1 MASRG
6 PAVVLAAFAL
16 LAAQDL
22 AQAKP
27 PGEIYAAWIP
37 GDALFIV
44 NEQNQAWEPCF
55 SRDPQGCPQ
64 DWNPIGAV
72 ERISAD
78 VIQTP
83 AGTYFCKVSVA
94 EDLQLINADCTRDG
108 WSAASC
114 PEQQPGSTQL
124 PLCIRGTMGPL

>member
-16 LAAQDL
+16 LAVQDP

-27 PGEIYAAWIP
+27 PGEVYAAWIP

-55 SRDPQGCPQ
+55 SGDPQGCPQ
-64 DWNPIGAV
+64 DWTPAGAV

-94 EDLQLINADCTRDG
+94 EELQLVNADCTRDG
-108 WSAASC
+108 WSTVSC
-114 PEQQPGSTQL
+114 PEPQPGSTQL

>member
-16 LAAQDL
+16 LLVQDL

-27 PGEIYAAWIP
+27 LGEVYAPWIP

-44 NEQNQAWEPCF
+44 NEQNQAWEHCF
-55 SRDPQGCPQ
+55 SRDPQECPQ
-64 DWNPIGAV
+64 DWSPIGAV

-78 VIQTP
+78 VIQTS

-94 EDLQLINADCTRDG
+94 EDLRLINADCTRDG
-108 WSAASC
+108 WSAVGC
-114 PEQQPGSTQL
+114 PEQPFGSTQL
-124 PLCIRGTMGPL
+124 PLCIRGRMGPI

>member
-27 PGEIYAAWIP
+27 PGEVYAPWIP

-44 NEQNQAWEPCF
+44 NETNQAW
-55 SRDPQGCPQ
+55 
-64 DWNPIGAV
+64 
-72 ERISAD
+72 
-78 VIQTP
+78 
-83 AGTYFCKVSVA
+83 
-94 EDLQLINADCTRDG
+94 
-108 WSAASC
+108 
-114 PEQQPGSTQL
+114 
-124 PLCIRGTMGPL
+124 